1 MQLQPSLLGN
11 PIFWLRLVAYGYV
24 CANLIR
30 SHGVAL
36 GFDDRTYSAR
46 DLLSSVDDS
55 SITTQVDAHA
65 QAFDAI
71 LQRGL

>member
-1 MQLQPSLLGN
+1 MEPSLLGN

-24 CANLIR
+24 RANLIR

-71 LQRGL
+71 LRRGL